1 MLAPGVLACGSC
13 HALVHGEEL
22 ERLSTTARDLEAKEQ
37 LRAAREQWLACLPLL
52 PWDSKQAEWIRDHIA
67 ALDARADTAGVL
79 RTEPGS
85 TEPWRRKLT
94 PIATLL
100 LFIAVYSAAEGPR
113 FGLGFALLVFI
124 HEMGHFIDIK
134 RRGLPADMPV
144 FLPGLGAYVRWRALG
159 VSLETRAAVSL
170 AGPAAGLI
178 AAFVCWVVWLKTGE
192 GMWAVL
198 ARASA
203 WMNILNLVPV
213 WILDG
218 GQAALALSKVE
229 RIVLLVVSL
238 GLLAAVQEMVFLV
251 VAGGALF
258 RVFTKDQ
265 SARPSPRI
273 TIYFVAVLVLLA
285 VVMRFVPTQASG
297 M

>member
-1 MLAPGVLACGSC
+1 
-13 HALVHGEEL
+13 
-22 ERLSTTARDLEAKEQ
+22 
-37 LRAAREQWLACLPLL
+37 
-52 PWDSKQAEWIRDHIA
+52 
-67 ALDARADTAGVL
+67 
-79 RTEPGS
+79 
-85 TEPWRRKLT
+85 
-94 PIATLL
+94 
-100 LFIAVYSAAEGPR
+100 
-113 FGLGFALLVFI
+113 
-124 HEMGHFIDIK
+124 
-134 RRGLPADMPV
+134 
-144 FLPGLGAYVRWRALG
+144 
-159 VSLETRAAVSL
+159 VSL

>member
-1 MLAPGVLACGSC
+1 
-13 HALVHGEEL
+13 
-22 ERLSTTARDLEAKEQ
+22 
-37 LRAAREQWLACLPLL
+37 L
-52 PWDSKQAEWIRDHIA
+52 PWDAKQVEWIRDHIA
-67 ALDARADTAGVL
+67 ALDVRADTAGGL
-79 RTEPGS
+79 RTEPGT
-85 TEPWRRKLT
+85 TEPWSRKLT

-100 LFIAVYSAAEGPR
+100 LFIGVYSAASGPR

-178 AAFVCWVVWLKTGE
+178 AALVCWVVWLKTGE

-229 RIVLLVVSL
+229 RIVLLAVSL
-238 GLLAAVQEMVFLV
+238 GLLATVQEMVFLL

-265 SARPSPRI
+265 SARPSPAI

-285 VVMRFVPTQASG
+285 VVMRFVPTQGSG